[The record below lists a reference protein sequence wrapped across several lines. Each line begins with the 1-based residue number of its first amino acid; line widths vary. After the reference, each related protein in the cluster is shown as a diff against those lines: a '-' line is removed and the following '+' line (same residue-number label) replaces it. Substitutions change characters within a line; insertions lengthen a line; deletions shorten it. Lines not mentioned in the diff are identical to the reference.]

1 MLRQS
6 LIGSLNNQ
14 ELENC
19 YLVCK
24 SWRLFLDNTK
34 FFLLRKIQK
43 TIETRHRF
51 NEQWQ
56 ILFKKLNTEEL
67 ITLNVQTKEF
77 YSDNE
82 NFDNL
87 DTLVHLTTPLNWA
100 VWTGILE
107 IVQVIVAKMEKEN
120 LNKTP
125 GGPNELTPLHIAALV
140 GNLVIWNEIAMYEP
154 DKNLETKYKQTVF
167 EIAAVHDQ
175 PQICQMVLIWKGYEI
190 LQNDGFGIKQLH
202 HAAYF
207 GCLDTYKLIAAH
219 FDDKN
224 PTVPT
229 DPSLETPL
237 HLAAEK
243 GHLEL
248 CIWIMDNLD
257 NKSPVKSDGTTPLH
271 IAAKSGNWHLYHV
284 IQDKLVEKNPI
295 DNSGITPKKL
305 WKNSARNQ
313 QNGNCTIL

>member
-1 MLRQS
+1 MIIKNISNKNPADDFGITPLHYAAE
-6 LIGSLNNQ
+6 GGYFN
-14 ELENC
+14 
-19 YLVCK
+19 VCK
-24 SWRLFLDNTK
+24 LIMKQNIANRNPG
-34 FFLLRKIQK
+34 
-43 TIETRHRF
+43 
-51 NEQWQ
+51 N
-56 ILFKKLNTEEL
+56 LNG
-67 ITLNVQTKEF
+67 I
-77 YSDNE
+77 
-82 NFDNL
+82 
-87 DTLVHLTTPLNWA
+87 TPLHKA
-100 VWTGILE
+100 AKESHMKICILL
-107 IVQVIVAKMEKEN
+107 IEN
-120 LNKTP
+120 IDDKNPTDIN
-125 GGPNELTPLHIAALV
+125 GNTPLHIAALV
-140 GNLVIWNEIAMYEP
+140 GNLAIWNEIAMYEP

-295 DNSGITPKKL
+295 DNSGITTKKL